1 MNEQNES
8 LLFRLPRELRDEV
21 YHYYVLE
28 EDGYHHDATSDKLRQ
43 ASGRPINLSLQYTCK
58 KTATE
63 MEGLA
68 LQVNRVTFRTKLEV
82 PEPDSE
88 CSNAL
93 LWNHLLCERE
103 RPLRRMFEWSYTL
116 VTLEAIQR
124 LRELHPDSTAA
135 EQIEKAFI
143 RMGNRIHW
151 LSPGTLFNEG
161 LVWSIDYTAHT
172 TLLQD
177 LLQILSTHPEFW
189 RLTSKEYT
197 RESEENDNGR
207 IVHEDL
213 EYPNQTVQALML
225 GWRPDPWRMPDRA
238 EFDTIFEF
246 LPRPPA
252 IVEDF
257 DRGWYLDDTYYSAT
271 AVTIRFLE
279 RLPPATRT
287 HLRNITIQENE
298 ISEAHRQTHA
308 RGLIPFCCEN
318 LKLRIER
325 RVDVF
330 HQHFLSERMGL
341 EDGIEEIAPW
351 FVETKF
357 LKRLGM
363 PPDSFRLV
371 LHGPTP
377 RASQRLSD
385 LLIKLAIW
393 DEGCTVLEHRLGPS
407 SDYVVYPMRRGFAD
421 GVKKMVTGELP
432 ARIEA
437 DMGHVWDINQL
448 LDDHVGEWPALS
460 EDVYVKTATRHA
472 GHELSLEEED

>member
-8 LLFRLPRELRDEV
+8 LLFRLPRELRDEI

-143 RMGNRIHW
+143 RMGDRIQW
-151 LSPGTLFNEG
+151 LSSGTLFNEG
-161 LVWSIDYTAHT
+161 VVWSIDYTAHT

-197 RESEENDNGR
+197 RESEDNDSR
-207 IVHEDL
+207 
-213 EYPNQTVQALML
+213 
-225 GWRPDPWRMPDRA
+225 
-238 EFDTIFEF
+238 
-246 LPRPPA
+246 
-252 IVEDF
+252 
-257 DRGWYLDDTYYSAT
+257 
-271 AVTIRFLE
+271 
-279 RLPPATRT
+279 
-287 HLRNITIQENE
+287 
-298 ISEAHRQTHA
+298 HA
-308 RGLIPFCCEN
+308 
-318 LKLRIER
+318 
-325 RVDVF
+325 
-330 HQHFLSERMGL
+330 S
-341 EDGIEEIAPW
+341 
-351 FVETKF
+351 
-357 LKRLGM
+357 
-363 PPDSFRLV
+363 
-371 LHGPTP
+371 
-377 RASQRLSD
+377 ASQIELFSD
-385 LLIKLAIW
+385 FAQMVGLYTKIW
-393 DEGCTVLEHRLGPS
+393 STQI
-407 SDYVVYPMRRGFAD
+407 RRF
-421 GVKKMVTGELP
+421 
-432 ARIEA
+432 R
-437 DMGHVWDINQL
+437 
-448 LDDHVGEWPALS
+448 
-460 EDVYVKTATRHA
+460 R
-472 GHELSLEEED
+472 